1 MHYKHMKKLTGN
13 YNEVILKKPGIICPV
28 VAYAPTREVIPI
40 IAQRPLDNSAD
51 SGLNSLTTLM

>member
-1 MHYKHMKKLTGN
+1 MKKLTVN
-13 YNEVILKKPGIICPV
+13 YIKSDFLKKPGIICPV
-28 VAYAPTREVIPI
+28 VAYAPIREVIPI

>member
-1 MHYKHMKKLTGN
+1 MKKLTGN